1 MNVDLKVLEERLGYR
16 FRDRQLLRMALT
28 HRSFGAHHN
37 ERLEFVGD
45 SLLNCA
51 MALELY
57 HRFPSIDEGVMSR
70 VRASLVCQEALHE
83 VALRLGFSDYLRM
96 GEGEIRSGGSHRP
109 SILADA
115 VESVF
120 GAVFMDANDFQVV
133 QQVIGRLF
141 SASLAHVDPDKDGKD
156 AKTQLQEYLQ
166 GRHIAL
172 PEYTVV
178 AVRGAAHQQEFDVDC
193 YVKKFNLH
201 TSGTAASRRAAEQ
214 EAAGK
219 ALASLAAS
227 STGQHKMDGHKK
239 AHTGNGMKKKKTVED

>member
-1 MNVDLKVLEERLGYR
+1 MNTNLKVLEKRIGYP
-16 FRDRQLLRMALT
+16 FKNRQLLQMALT
-28 HRSFGAHHN
+28 HRSFSTRHN
-37 ERLEFVGD
+37 ERLEFIGD

-57 HRFPSIDEGVMSR
+57 RRFPEINEGMMSR
-70 VRASLVCQEALHE
+70 VRASLVCQDALHE
-83 VALRLGFSDYLRM
+83 VALRLGFPDYLRM
-96 GEGEIRSGGSHRP
+96 GEGEIKSGGSFRP
-109 SILADA
+109 SILADS

-120 GAVFMDANDFQVV
+120 GAIFMDSDDFRVI

-141 SASLAHVDPDKDGKD
+141 SDALAHVNPEKDGKD

-178 AVRGAAHQQEFDVDC
+178 AIRGAAHQQEFDVDC
-193 YVKKFNLH
+193 YVKKFDLH

-214 EAAGK
+214 DAAGK
-219 ALASLAAS
+219 ALSRLIASKTRVAQGKGRQEKIS
-227 STGQHKMDGHKK
+227 RQQCGKIK
-239 AHTGNGMKKKKTVED
+239 NG